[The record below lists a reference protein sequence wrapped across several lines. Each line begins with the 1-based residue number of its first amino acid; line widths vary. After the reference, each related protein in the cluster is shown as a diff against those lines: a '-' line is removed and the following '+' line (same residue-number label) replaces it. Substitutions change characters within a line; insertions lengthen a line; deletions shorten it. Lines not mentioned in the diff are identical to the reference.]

1 MVFVECILLVAIAD
15 IMLFESRVSPM
26 QMYVTMHTFKA
37 MDKSLV
43 QAGTA
48 EGYCKLSCRP

>member
-15 IMLFESRVSPM
+15 IMLFESKVSPM
-26 QMYVTMHTFKA
+26 QMYLTMHTFKA

-48 EGYCKLSCRP
+48 EGYCELSCRP